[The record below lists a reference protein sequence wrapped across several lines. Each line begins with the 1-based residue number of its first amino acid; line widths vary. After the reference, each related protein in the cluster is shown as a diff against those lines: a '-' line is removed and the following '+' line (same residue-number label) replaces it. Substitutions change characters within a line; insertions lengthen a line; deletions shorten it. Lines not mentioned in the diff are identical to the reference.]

1 MKHWE
6 RVALTCVLGT
16 GIFFGVGGMAP
27 NSLVTLQ
34 PVPVAE
40 AAADTWLAS
49 DGSTQYYLKGGT
61 LQYRQPTRDMRLS
74 GAYSFRARIAI
85 VYEDGSAEVHNIRM
99 ASKGALGLSID
110 GGPMELVDSDSV
122 YAEIYHNIVN
132 RYIQ

>member
-1 MKHWE
+1 MKRWE
-6 RVALTCVLGT
+6 KLALTCVLGT
-16 GIFFGVGGMAP
+16 GIFFGVGGLAP
-27 NSLVTLQ
+27 HSFATLQ
-34 PVPVAE
+34 PVSVAE

-61 LQYRQPTRDMRLS
+61 LQYRQPTRDTRES

-122 YAEIYHNIVN
+122 YAEIYHTIVN

>member
-1 MKHWE
+1 MKRWE
-6 RVALTCVLGT
+6 KLALTCVLGT
-16 GIFFGVGGMAP
+16 GIFFGVGGLAP
-27 NSLVTLQ
+27 HSFATLQ
-34 PVPVAE
+34 PVSVAE

-61 LQYRQPTRDMRLS
+61 LQYRQPTRDTRES

-122 YAEIYHNIVN
+122 NAEIYHTNVN

>member
-1 MKHWE
+1 
-6 RVALTCVLGT
+6 
-16 GIFFGVGGMAP
+16 
-27 NSLVTLQ
+27 
-34 PVPVAE
+34 
-40 AAADTWLAS
+40 
-49 DGSTQYYLKGGT
+49 
-61 LQYRQPTRDMRLS
+61 MRLS

-122 YAEIYHNIVN
+122 YAEIYHTIVN

>member
-1 MKHWE
+1 MKRWE

-16 GIFFGVGGMAP
+16 GIFFGVGGLAP
-27 NSLVTLQ
+27 HSFATLH
-34 PVPVAE
+34 PVSVAE

-61 LQYRQPTRDMRLS
+61 LQYRQPTRDTRES

-99 ASKGALGLSID
+99 ASKGAVGLSID
-110 GGPMELVDSDSV
+110 GGPMEPVDSDSV
-122 YAEIYHNIVN
+122 YAEIYNTIVDQFI
-132 RYIQ
+132 R

>member
-61 LQYRQPTRDMRLS
+61 LQYRQPTRDTRES

-99 ASKGALGLSID
+99 ASKGVVVLSID
-110 GGPMELVDSDSV
+110 GGPRERVDPDSV
-122 YAEIYHNIVN
+122 YAEIYHTIVH

>member
-6 RVALTCVLGT
+6 RVSLTGVLGT
-16 GIFFGVGGMAP
+16 GNYFGVGGMAP

-61 LQYRQPTRDMRLS
+61 LQYRQPTRDTRES

-99 ASKGALGLSID
+99 ASKGVVVLSID
-110 GGPMELVDSDSV
+110 GGPREVVDSDSV
-122 YAEIYHNIVN
+122 YAEIYNTIVDQFI
-132 RYIQ
+132 R

>member
-1 MKHWE
+1 MKRWE
-6 RVALTCVLGT
+6 KLALTCVLGT
-16 GIFFGVGGMAP
+16 GIFFGVGGLAP
-27 NSLVTLQ
+27 HSFATLQ
-34 PVPVAE
+34 PVSVAE

-122 YAEIYHNIVN
+122 YAEIYHTIVN

>member
-61 LQYRQPTRDMRLS
+61 LQYRQPTMDMRES
-74 GAYSFRARIAI
+74 GAYSFRARIAM
-85 VYEDGSAEVHNIRM
+85 VYADGSAEVHNIRM
-99 ASKGALGLSID
+99 ARKGMLGLSID
-110 GGPMELVDSDSV
+110 GGPMEPVDSDSV
-122 YAEIYHNIVN
+122 YAEIYNTIVDQFI
-132 RYIQ
+132 R